1 MAVLKVYKPCLLPAS
16 HLTRSLELTLA
27 TATERK
33 AMPGEKKKKKLSKV
47 SSLGSD
53 VATSGHLSYE
63 NHHSKDTCSPTFT
76 AAETQTWEN
85 VHRQIKETVV
95 HIHTQ
100 WTLLHP

>member
-1 MAVLKVYKPCLLPAS
+1 MSTPGVPPDSVSGIDIGNS
-16 HLTRSLELTLA
+16 H
-27 TATERK
+27 RK
-33 AMPGEKKKKKLSKV
+33 EGYARGKKKKKLSKV

-53 VATSGHLSYE
+53 IATSGHLSYE

-85 VHRQIKETVV
+85 VHQQIKETVV

-100 WTLLHP
+100 WTLPHP